1 MIWGASEPCN
11 WWTGM
16 AYLGQRRTT
25 KLWPA
30 KHIAHIEALMRC
42 IKGVTKKSAAN
53 LWHKKSQKCSNLCT
67 KLSLVVVNLFGSF
80 REGCRRIFRE
90 RESGLYFWASHD
102 RRSPNPCG
110 SSTLVQILNFLGN
123 LREREFQRYES
134 LEDLACGFLCDSECL
149 SVNVGIVLKYYCWIK
164 SDD

>member
-53 LWHKKSQKCSNLCT
+53 LWHKKSQKCSNLCA

-90 RESGLYFWASHD
+90 RESGLYFELHTIADHRIRAALRLSCRSWIFLAIYVRESSSDMNPLRTWRVAS
-102 RRSPNPCG
+102 CV
-110 SSTLVQILNFLGN
+110 TVNF
-123 LREREFQRYES
+123 
-134 LEDLACGFLCDSECL
+134 
-149 SVNVGIVLKYYCWIK
+149 
-164 SDD
+164 